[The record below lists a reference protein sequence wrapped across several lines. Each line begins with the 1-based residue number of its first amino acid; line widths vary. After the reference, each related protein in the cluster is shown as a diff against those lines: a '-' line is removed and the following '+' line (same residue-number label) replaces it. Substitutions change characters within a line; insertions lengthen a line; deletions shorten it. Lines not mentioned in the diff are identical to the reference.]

1 MRKIREWMH
10 GRGRKTVI
18 TVVIIIA
25 FAMIAHY
32 FIVERHGKWG
42 LESAYSVDVQET
54 VSPKPQKDYY
64 VGGVKNGTTIATGD
78 TIEKDNEDDEKNKK

>member
-42 LESAYSVDVQET
+42 LESAYSADVQET
-54 VSPKPQKDYY
+54 V
-64 VGGVKNGTTIATGD
+64 
-78 TIEKDNEDDEKNKK
+78 